1 VARRGWEQAGRSGAA
16 TFRPESQTSL
26 PAFAHPAPPRSTPL
40 HPPPAAPRR
49 ASLHTEQ
56 VRAAR
61 TAGIPVVLVHE
72 CDPTR
77 GGCEFAS
84 FFLTTPQDMISDGL
98 YARVAIAL
106 HSGQHR
112 TVSLCLLAREVGAVR
127 YRMKEALWSRGKAG
141 MDAARRKVAELREP
155 SAPTRSSKL
164 KSATLA
170 LRFSPSRDPGL
181 TSRVDQGPESSSC
194 QPSCTITTGP
204 LGSSSSVSLRA
215 RADEDGRN
223 PSPQLVMLDE
233 ITPEEVNK
241 GHIRRRTSEPP
252 LQVAIEV
259 ML

>member
-1 VARRGWEQAGRSGAA
+1 
-16 TFRPESQTSL
+16 
-26 PAFAHPAPPRSTPL
+26 
-40 HPPPAAPRR
+40 
-49 ASLHTEQ
+49 
-56 VRAAR
+56 
-61 TAGIPVVLVHE
+61 
-72 CDPTR
+72 
-77 GGCEFAS
+77 
-84 FFLTTPQDMISDGL
+84 MISDGL

-181 TSRVDQGPESSSC
+181 TSRVNQGPESSSC

-215 RADEDGRN
+215 RADEDGGN

-252 LQVAIEV
+252 LLVAIEV
-259 ML
+259 IL